1 MDTVL
6 LKKSYQNSTRRIT
19 AACEGIS
26 ATEATF
32 RPYDKTN
39 SLLWEVGHLM
49 FFRNTICK
57 ILNPDEKLEAL
68 PNEREMF
75 GFGSTLFDAAAYPSL
90 DEVLTKYQQRGERVY
105 ELLDT
110 VSAEHLAA
118 ESHLKIPVL
127 GVTVANQAYSLLL
140 HEANHYGE
148 LNVVKTLIHRLRA

>member
-1 MDTVL
+1 MDTLL
-6 LKKSYQNSTRRIT
+6 LKKSYQHSTKRIT
-19 AACEGIS
+19 AACEGIT

-57 ILNPDEKLEAL
+57 ILNPAEKLESM
-68 PNEREMF
+68 PHEKEMF
-75 GFGSTLFDAAAYPSL
+75 GFGSTQFAATDYPSL
-90 DEVLTKYQQRGERVY
+90 SEILAKYQQRGERVY
-105 ELLDT
+105 ELLDA

-118 ESHLKIPVL
+118 ESPLKIPVL
-127 GVTVANQAYSLLL
+127 GVTVANQIFSLLL

-148 LNVVKTLIHRLRA
+148 LNFVKTLIHRLR

>member
-6 LKKSYQNSTRRIT
+6 IKKSYQNNTKRIT
-19 AACEGIS
+19 AACEGITT
-26 ATEATF
+26 TEATF

-57 ILNPDEKLEAL
+57 ILNPTEKLESM
-68 PNEREMF
+68 PNEKDMF
-75 GFGSTLFDAAAYPSL
+75 GFGSTQFAAADYPAL

-105 ELLDT
+105 ELLDA

-118 ESHLKIPVL
+118 ESHIKIPVL
-127 GVTVANQAYSLLL
+127 GVTVANQVYSLLL

-148 LNVVKTLIHRLRA
+148 LNVVKTLIHRLR